1 METTAYVQQQTINA
15 EEISLKETKNPEE
28 IDSVESQIYDSL
40 STIHQKLQQNPDKQD
55 VEYKKIKFLFEK
67 LKEIAPTD
75 HIKKFLAVIAPSIL
89 FPTTLT
95 DMKNENFA
103 KQADLITFLIEYFGI
118 QPVTTPL
125 DSKGR
130 NLIEQAVAFENLP
143 AILALI
149 KVNPHDILGSYLTSI
164 EKIEKSSGSSSL
176 LSQAKEAI
184 KVAQMGLLDRRYFMT
199 CYLIANEGWLSHDI
213 IFRVLA
219 PYLSLEKNIEPL
231 YQINSVLAE
240 NKDTKQNF
248 QLAEAVAT
256 WTKLKKEFGGDKS
269 EQQKKE
275 SKAIEQVTDDFDN
288 VVENTSLSLPRK
300 IEQMTASLKKAK
312 KSLQATGWF
321 SWCCRPKPTKFTEEL
336 EELIEKITLSK

>member
-15 EEISLKETKNPEE
+15 EEISLKESKNPEE

-55 VEYKKIKFLFEK
+55 VEYKKIKFLFEI

-118 QPVTTPL
+118 QTVTTPL
-125 DSKGR
+125 DRKSR
-130 NLIEQAVAFENLP
+130 DLMEQALAFENLP
-143 AILALI
+143 AIFALI
-149 KVNPHDILGSYLTSI
+149 KESPHDSLKSYLTSI
-164 EKIEKSSGSSSL
+164 EKIEKSDGSSSW
-176 LSQAKEAI
+176 LSQVKEAI
-184 KVAQMGLLDRRYFMT
+184 NVAQVGDPRYFMA
-199 CYLIANEGWLSHDI
+199 CYLIANEGWLPHDI
-213 IFRVLA
+213 VFSELA
-219 PYLSLEKNIEPL
+219 PYLSLEKDIEPL
-231 YQINSVLAE
+231 YQTNSVLAE

-248 QLAEAVAT
+248 QLTEAVAT

-275 SKAIEQVTDDFDN
+275 SKAIQQVTDDFDN
-288 VVENTSLSLPRK
+288 VVENTSLALPRK

-321 SWCCRPKPTKFTEEL
+321 SWCCRSKPTKFTEEL
-336 EELIEKITLSK
+336 EELIEKITLSH